1 MFVNVYLPS
10 TVVCFSVAS
19 ELHLFTVGVSILQN
33 FGRSELGKELRGSD
47 GWYRLPP
54 DSPEQQ
60 KFMSWARRGE
70 RVFDAVLKFVDED
83 PRKASAELN
92 AFYKFESLRGVAERE
107 VALLATDTGTGLF
120 CARVIEVHLESR
132 GYRVREPIVVRAFGL
147 GYDFFEEALAS
158 LMDTIAKTVSRGGYK
173 VYLNATGGFKPETT
187 FAVIAALLH
196 GVRGIYYIH
205 ESFQDVVIL
214 PAPPLQIEVSHL
226 EKLRLLSVEGKQKYL
241 LMDAFG
247 WSEILISELV
257 ERQLV
262 ELKAGKVTPRR
273 WVQPLL

>member
-1 MFVNVYLPS
+1 M
-10 TVVCFSVAS
+10 FSVVS
-19 ELHLFTVGVSILQN
+19 ELHLFSVGVSILQN
-33 FGRSELGKELRGSD
+33 FGKSDVGKESKGSAE
-47 GWYRLPP
+47 WYRLPP

-60 KFMSWARRGE
+60 KFISWARRGE

-92 AFYKFESLRGVAERE
+92 AFYRFESLRGEAERE
-107 VALLATDTGTGLF
+107 VALLVTDTGTGLF
-120 CARVIEVHLESR
+120 CARVIEAHLESR
-132 GYRVREPIVVRAFGL
+132 GYRVREPIVVTGFGL

-158 LMDTIAKTVSRGGYK
+158 LMDTIAKTVGKGGYR

-187 FAVIAALLH
+187 FAVIDALLY
-196 GVRGIYYIH
+196 GVRGVYYTH

-214 PAPPLQIEVSHL
+214 PAPPLQIKTSYL
-226 EKLRLLSVEGKQKYL
+226 EKLRQLGVEGKQKYL